1 MNKAKLLS
9 ELDDLT
15 DIDADF
21 QGWICYSNRYDPADM
36 GYDLVVE
43 ILGLNLESIDSKR
56 GKEILRTEVITA
68 AEQKDL
74 RSYVLEEVR
83 RNGEES
89 YWIGDHPNAI
99 GKVFVGF
106 YQDHDGSREVAN
118 LFESEDAAKAYG
130 KTAGFDLAVQLSC
143 GRVQTMIC

>member
-15 DIDADF
+15 DIEADF

-43 ILGLNLESIDSKR
+43 ILELNLESIDSKR
-56 GKEILRTEVITA
+56 AKEILETEVITA
-68 AEQKDL
+68 AEQEDL
-74 RSYVLEEVR
+74 KSYVLEEVR
-83 RNGEES
+83 SNGEES
-89 YWIGDHPNAI
+89 YWIGDHPNTKS
-99 GKVFVGF
+99 KVLVGL
-106 YQDHDGSREVAN
+106 YQDQDGSREVAG

-130 KTAGFDLAVQLSC
+130 KTAGFDLAVQLGC
-143 GRVQTMIC
+143 GSVQTMIC